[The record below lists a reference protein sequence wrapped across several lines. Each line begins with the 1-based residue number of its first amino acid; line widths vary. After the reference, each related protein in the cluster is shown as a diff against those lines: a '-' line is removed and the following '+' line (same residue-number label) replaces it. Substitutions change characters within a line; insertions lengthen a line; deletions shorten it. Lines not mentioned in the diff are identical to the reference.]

1 MFNKRLCASLAA
13 ALTLAACGGGDD
25 NKLSRE
31 YGLLLLVNG
40 SQVITDRTLTQIH
53 YDREDRPSLEDCL
66 FTAKNA
72 NLIDIEV
79 PIYDNYETLGGEASP
94 YCDGEQVAVTQ
105 GLVFQ
110 IRFYNNTYDDLPITF
125 RGAGVEVRIYNE
137 SDEEVWNSLIVDST
151 TSFRY
156 GLGTFD
162 PFKTNALTLKAQE
175 AYPVQRNTPLG
186 YLFSGERNYADSDQ
200 DPTTYNYEAD
210 LQAVGWNN
218 SNPSQS
224 QCELALELKAGTRV
238 DDMDTPTD
246 PSDDVTRPYQKPF
259 CQTNPLPPGLYRVRV
274 EYSFTPYIE
283 PVEFYVNL
291 VAGSA

>member
-53 YDREDRPSLEDCL
+53 YDREDQPGLEDCL
-66 FTAKNA
+66 LTYKNA
-72 NLIDIEV
+72 NLIDVEE

-94 YCDGEQVAVTQ
+94 YCDGEAVAVTQ

-137 SDEEVWNSLIVDST
+137 SDEEVWSSLIVDSL
-151 TSFRY
+151 RY
-156 GLGTFD
+156 GLSTFD
-162 PFKTNALTLKAQE
+162 PFKTQSLTLKAQE
-175 AYPVQRNTPLG
+175 AYPVQQNTPLRYDFYG
-186 YLFSGERNYADSDQ
+186 VRIYADYDQ
-200 DPTTYNYEAD
+200 DPATYNFESD
-210 LQAVGWNN
+210 FQAVGWNN

-224 QCELALELKAGTRV
+224 QCVLGEKKAGTVV
-238 DDMDTPTD
+238 DDMDTPAD
-246 PSDDVTRPYQKPF
+246 PSDDVTRPYQMPG
-259 CQTNPLPPGLYRVRV
+259 CQFNPLPPGLYRVRV